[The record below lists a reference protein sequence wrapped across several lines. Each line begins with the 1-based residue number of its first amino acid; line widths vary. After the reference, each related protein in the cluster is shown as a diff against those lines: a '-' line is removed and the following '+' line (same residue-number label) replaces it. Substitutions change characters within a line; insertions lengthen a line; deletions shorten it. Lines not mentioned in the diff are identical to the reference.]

1 MYDTYNCRIF
11 YWESVMKKVK
21 LTTDVLKKIIA
32 EERQKLHDLGILKE
46 SDQTDVDKFLS
57 HYDKLTLKEASL
69 KKQLRNVKIL
79 KEKIS
84 KTLKRR
90 S

>member
-1 MYDTYNCRIF
+1 
-11 YWESVMKKVK
+11 MKKVK
-21 LTTDVLKKIIA
+21 LTTNVLKKIIA
-32 EERQKLHDLGILKE
+32 EERQKLHDLGMLEE
-46 SDQTDVDKFLS
+46 SDQTDVDKFLI
-57 HYDKLTLKEASL
+57 HYDKLILKEASL

>member
-1 MYDTYNCRIF
+1 
-11 YWESVMKKVK
+11 MKKVK
-21 LTTDVLKKIIA
+21 LTTSVLKKIIA
-32 EERQKLHDLGILKE
+32 EERQKLVDLGMINKQ
-46 SDQTDVDKFLS
+46 DTDVDKFLQ

-69 KKQLRNVKIL
+69 KRQLRNVKIL

-84 KTLKRR
+84 KTLKSR

>member
-1 MYDTYNCRIF
+1 
-11 YWESVMKKVK
+11 MKKVK

-46 SDQTDVDKFLS
+46 SDQNDVDKFLS
-57 HYDKLTLKEASL
+57 QYDKLTLKEASL
-69 KKQLRNVKIL
+69 KKQLRNVRIL
-79 KEKIS
+79 KERIS

>member
-1 MYDTYNCRIF
+1 
-11 YWESVMKKVK
+11 MKKVK

-32 EERQKLHDLGILKE
+32 EERQKLHDLGMLKE

-69 KKQLRNVKIL
+69 KKQLRNVRIL

>member
-1 MYDTYNCRIF
+1 
-11 YWESVMKKVK
+11 MKKVK

-32 EERQKLHDLGILKE
+32 EERQKLHDLGMLKE
-46 SDQTDVDKFLS
+46 SDETDVDKFLS

-84 KTLKRR
+84 KTLKHR

>member
-1 MYDTYNCRIF
+1 
-11 YWESVMKKVK
+11 MKKVK
-21 LTTDVLKKIIA
+21 LTTDLLKKIIA
-32 EERQKLHDLGILKE
+32 EERQKLSDLGIIQE
-46 SDQTDVDKFLS
+46 NEQISDVDKFLK

-69 KKQLRNVKIL
+69 KKQLNKVRVL